1 MTTPSVSVLIP
12 AAGAGQRLGL
22 GPKAFVEAAGKPL
35 LAWAVEAFAF
45 ADEILVALPPG
56 HRPPKG
62 LKAHVLEGGE
72 HRQDSV
78 ARLLEVAQGDIVL
91 VHDAARP
98 YVVARVVQSVFEAAK
113 HTGAAVPV
121 IPVPDTLIRD
131 QNGTYGEQL
140 PRERYRLV
148 QTPQGFFRNLLLEA
162 HQKARRD
169 GFLGTDEATLVRR
182 LGYPVTLVPGDRRM
196 LKVTYPEDL
205 ALVEALLKRSS

>member
-1 MTTPSVSVLIP
+1 MPTPSLSVLIP

-22 GPKAFVEAAGKPL
+22 GPKAFVKVAGKTL
-35 LAWAVEAFAF
+35 LAWVVEAFAF

-56 HRPPKG
+56 HAAPKD
-62 LKAHVLEGGE
+62 LNALVLEGGE
-72 HRQDSV
+72 NRQDSV
-78 ARLLEVAQGDIVL
+78 AHLLEAAQGDIVL

-98 YVVARVVQSVFEAAK
+98 YVVARVVQAVFEAAR

-121 IPVPDTLIRD
+121 IPVPDTLIQD

-140 PRERYRLV
+140 PREHVRLV

-182 LGYPVTLVPGDRRM
+182 LGYPVTLVPGARRM

-205 ALVEALLKRSS
+205 ALVEALLKRPS